1 MHKGVK
7 AVELRITM
15 LGEFSVSCGEV
26 TLNEQ
31 NKRSKKLWT
40 LFQYL
45 VTFHNR
51 EISQNELLDSLWE
64 EESSDNPAGAL
75 KTQMHRLR
83 TMLAELGYDKEIIIN
98 TRGTYALNNSADF
111 TIDSEEFEGLCKRCQ
126 NTEDESEKL
135 ECLKRAIALYKGD
148 YLPKISLEQWVV
160 PINTYYHSL
169 YIKAVHKAIDL
180 LYKQGNLQE
189 IADLCRKAM
198 IFDPYDEPLHYNLIK
213 VLAELGDQQNAKAA
227 YKYVTDLFYNKFG
240 VNPSDELI
248 ALYNDTVRSRKDVEL
263 DLSVVEKNLNADH
276 ESSGAFYCEYEFFR
290 YIYRLETREAKRS
303 GKKISICLMT
313 VTDIDG
319 EIPPQKALNRCMEKL
334 SETIS
339 RYLRCNDVY
348 ARYSVSQ
355 YIIMLPN
362 TNDENCE
369 MITQRIVRNYRRDNP
384 RSQMLISCKYK
395 QISENPEKDG
405 KTE

>member
-1 MHKGVK
+1 M
-7 AVELRITM
+7 ELRITM
-15 LGEFSVSCGEV
+15 LGEFSVTCGDV

-45 VTFHNR
+45 VTFHDR

-64 EESSDNPAGAL
+64 DETSDNPAGAL

-83 TMLAELGYDKEIIIN
+83 AMLSELGYDKEIIIN
-98 TRGTYALNNSADF
+98 TRGTYAFNNSANF
-111 TIDSEEFEGLCKRCQ
+111 TIDAEEFEKLCKRSQ
-126 NTEDESEKL
+126 NTNDENEKL
-135 ECLKRAIALYKGD
+135 DCLKRAIALYKGD
-148 YLPKISLEQWVV
+148 FLPKISLEQWVV
-160 PINTYYHSL
+160 PINTYYHSI
-169 YIKAVHKAIDL
+169 YIKAVHKAIEL
-180 LYKQGNLQE
+180 LYKKGQLHE
-189 IADLCRKAM
+189 VAELCRKAM

-248 ALYNDTVRSRKDVEL
+248 SLYNDAVRSQKDIEL
-263 DLSVVEKNLNADH
+263 DLGVVERNLNANC

-290 YIYRLETREAKRS
+290 HIYQLEIRDAKRS
-303 GKKISICLMT
+303 GKKVSICLIT

-319 EIPPQKALNRCMEKL
+319 EIPPQKALNRSMEKL

-339 RYLRCNDVY
+339 RYLRCNDIY

-355 YIIMLPN
+355 YIVMLTN
-362 TNDENCE
+362 TSDENCE
-369 MITQRIVRNYRRDNP
+369 AIMQRIVRNYRRDNP
-384 RSQMLISCKYK
+384 RSQMLISYKFK
-395 QISENPEKDG
+395 QINTETDG
-405 KTE
+405 KTEE

>member
-1 MHKGVK
+1 M
-7 AVELRITM
+7 ELRITM
-15 LGEFSVSCGEV
+15 LGEFSVTCGDA

-45 VTFHNR
+45 VTFHDR

-64 EESSDNPAGAL
+64 DETSDNPAGAL

-83 TMLAELGYDKEIIIN
+83 AMLSELGYDKEIIIN
-98 TRGTYALNNSADF
+98 TRGTYAFNNSADF
-111 TIDSEEFEGLCKRCQ
+111 TIDAEEFEKLCKRSQ
-126 NTEDESEKL
+126 NTNDENEKL
-135 ECLKRAIALYKGD
+135 DCLKRAIALYKGD
-148 YLPKISLEQWVV
+148 FLPKISLEQWVV
-160 PINTYYHSL
+160 PINTYYHSI
-169 YIKAVHKAIDL
+169 YIKAVHKAIEL
-180 LYKQGNLQE
+180 MYKKGQLQE
-189 IADLCRKAM
+189 VAELCRKAM

-248 ALYNDTVRSRKDVEL
+248 SLYNDAVRSQKDIEL
-263 DLSVVEKNLNADH
+263 DLGVVERNLNANC

-290 YIYRLETREAKRS
+290 HIYQLEIRDARRS
-303 GKKISICLMT
+303 GKKVSICLIT

-334 SETIS
+334 SETIT
-339 RYLRCNDVY
+339 RYLRCNDIY

-355 YIIMLPN
+355 YIVMLKN
-362 TNDENCE
+362 TSDENCE
-369 MITQRIVRNYRRDNP
+369 AIMQRIVRNYRRDNP
-384 RSQMLISCKYK
+384 RSQMLISYKFK
-395 QISENPEKDG
+395 QIDTETDG
-405 KTE
+405 KTEE

>member
-1 MHKGVK
+1 M
-7 AVELRITM
+7 ELRITM
-15 LGEFSVSCGEV
+15 LGEFSVTCGDV

-45 VTFHNR
+45 VTFHDR

-64 EESSDNPAGAL
+64 DETSDNPAGAL

-83 TMLAELGYDKEIIIN
+83 AMLSELGYDKEIIIN
-98 TRGTYALNNSADF
+98 TRGTYAFNNSADF
-111 TIDSEEFEGLCKRCQ
+111 TIDAEEFEKLCKRSQ
-126 NTEDESEKL
+126 NTNDENEKL
-135 ECLKRAIALYKGD
+135 DCLKRAIVLYKGD
-148 YLPKISLEQWVV
+148 FLPKISLEQWVV
-160 PINTYYHSL
+160 PINTYYHSI
-169 YIKAVHKAIDL
+169 YIKAVHKAIEL
-180 LYKQGNLQE
+180 MYKRGQLQE
-189 IADLCRKAM
+189 VAELCRKAM

-248 ALYNDTVRSRKDVEL
+248 SLYNDAVRSQKDIEL
-263 DLSVVEKNLNADH
+263 DLGVVERNLNANS
-276 ESSGAFYCEYEFFR
+276 ESGGAFYCEYEFFR
-290 YIYRLETREAKRS
+290 HIYQLEIRDARRS
-303 GKKISICLMT
+303 GKKVSICLIT

-334 SETIS
+334 SETIT
-339 RYLRCNDVY
+339 RYLRCNDIY

-355 YIIMLPN
+355 YIVMLKN
-362 TNDENCE
+362 TSDENCE
-369 MITQRIVRNYRRDNP
+369 AIMQRIVRNYRRDNP
-384 RSQMLISCKYK
+384 RSQMLISYKFK
-395 QISENPEKDG
+395 QIDTETDG
-405 KTE
+405 KTEE